1 MDGDGPREDGV
12 AGGGAPEVVDA
23 ELHAGDAAVSRGHVR
38 AHARQALRD
47 QRRHAAVEHLVRL
60 PAGRPRART
69 QNGFFQFQCT
79 HKTKARDTTGLRLAD
94 RWPAAYDRVR

>member
-23 ELHAGDAAVSRGHVR
+23 ELHAGDAAVARRHVR

-47 QRRHAAVEHLVRL
+47 QRRHAAVQHLERL
-60 PAGRPRART
+60 PAGRPRT
-69 QNGFFQFQCT
+69 QT
-79 HKTKARDTTGLRLAD
+79 HAASFNTHTKQKKKVCVSLIDGRG
-94 RWPAAYDRVR
+94 